1 MASVLYLVLKSRE
14 KWWVD
19 MEGKSLGP
27 FDTVEV
33 ATFAAIDAAGAV
45 YHFGQDMRVYAE
57 RPNRKFELVWSSLRG
72 RGTGEEAPKS
82 A

>member
-27 FDTVEV
+27 FETSDI
-33 ATFAAIDAAGAV
+33 ATFAAIDAARMRGDVNSRERQV
-45 YHFGQDMRVYAE
+45 YLEQPGRRFTMI
-57 RPNRKFELVWSSLRG
+57 WSSAHPPDMQN
-72 RGTGEEAPKS
+72 EAKR